1 MKCAKLEKNRIEA
14 ISDGIYAIAMTLA
27 VLSIDVDAQLP
38 THESLL
44 EALPG
49 MLMQLRHYIVSFVT
63 LAAFWIGQHYLMDR
77 IKKTDTLL
85 NWIVLSH
92 LLFIAIIPATIG
104 VIGNFDSVLAVRIFV
119 INIFMISLTIVI
131 EHAYVRR
138 HEELGVDDQLKKSVP
153 FGFLILPGYSVLVF
167 FLAIP
172 LEDWATL
179 FYVMLPVLRR
189 KLT

>member
-1 MKCAKLEKNRIEA
+1 MKRAILEKNRIEA

-27 VLSIDVDAQLP
+27 VLSIDVDAELP

-49 MLMQLRHYIVSFVT
+49 MLMQLRHYIVSFIT

-77 IKKTDTLL
+77 IKKTDTAL
-85 NWIVLSH
+85 NWIVLIH
-92 LLFIAIIPATIG
+92 LLFIAIIPATTG
-104 VIGNFDSVLAVRIFV
+104 VIGNFDSILAVRIFV
-119 INIFMISLTIVI
+119 INIFLISLTIVI
-131 EHAYVRR
+131 EHTYVRR
-138 HEELGVDDQLKKSVP
+138 HEELGTSMELQKHIP
-153 FGFLILPGYSVLVF
+153 FGFLILPGFSVVVF
-167 FLAIP
+167 FLAVP

-179 FYVMLPVLRR
+179 FYVLMPVMRK